1 MKPLSVWASLKSN
14 LQFTFTVT
22 KKSKVAKGE
31 RVSRES
37 LEPREAAWIV
47 KHYKM
52 QPTKLNQLMVI
63 VSAMEKLTK
72 ATVVKFVLVEF
83 E

>member
-1 MKPLSVWASLKSN
+1 MKESI
-14 LQFTFTVT
+14 TFTVT
-22 KKSKVAKGE
+22 KGFKVVKAKTHGE
-31 RVSRES
+31 AVKAPVFRES
-37 LEPREAAWIV
+37 LEPREAACIV

-52 QPTKLNQLMVI
+52 QPTKLNQVMVI
-63 VSAMEKLTK
+63 VSAMERLTK